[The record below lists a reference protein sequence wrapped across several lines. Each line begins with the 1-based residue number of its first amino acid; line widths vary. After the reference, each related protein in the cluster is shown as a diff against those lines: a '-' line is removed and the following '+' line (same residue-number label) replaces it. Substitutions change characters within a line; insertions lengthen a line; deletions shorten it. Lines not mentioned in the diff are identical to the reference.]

1 MSADQKNKRG
11 GDSPVHVGEWSGVD
25 LRRHKRVH
33 LGVPL
38 ECRSGQKVLSGIG
51 ENISVGGLLMRV
63 QQTLFAWDEEVT
75 MSFALPGSKEALEI
89 RARVAHVVPDAFLGM
104 EFTEIPSPTRE
115 RIENYIATAAAVPP
129 KHG

>member
-1 MSADQKNKRG
+1 MSAEEKTKRG
-11 GDSPVHVGEWSGVD
+11 GDAPVHVGDWSGVD

-75 MSFALPGSKEALEI
+75 MSFVLPGSTDTLEI

-104 EFTEIPSPTRE
+104 EFAEMPFPTRE